1 MDLDDCTQTLE
12 SVMRAERSYPWPLG
26 AADRRELF
34 RLWIEA
40 NPEAV
45 AEMEGL
51 ALAMHARGRPVSVQY
66 LFEKQRWESSV
77 RLNRIR
83 FEDWAGQERTFGTE
97 HGINHN
103 DRHLFGL
110 WLRERHPGM
119 RVLLRRSILDE
130 EDV

>member
-1 MDLDDCTQTLE
+1 MDDCTRTLE
-12 SVMRAERSYPWPLG
+12 DVMRAERRYPWPLG

-51 ALAMHARGRPVSVQY
+51 ALSMHESGRPISVQY
-66 LFEKQRWESSV
+66 LFEKQRWESGTRFNRV
-77 RLNRIR
+77 R
-83 FEDWAGQERTFGTE
+83 FTDWAGGERTFGTE

-110 WLRERHPGM
+110 WLRERHPEM
-119 RVLLRRSILDE
+119 DVLLRRSVFDE